1 MKRKKVKVL
10 GLSHS
15 QSQAGSYIA
24 VLSEKGGR
32 KIPVIIKPAEAQNI
46 ALKMEGIK
54 TARPLTHD
62 LIKSMTDSFS
72 IEVQEVYIYKIVEGI
87 FYTKIICSNGIEESE
102 TECTVGDGI
111 ALSMTYGCPIWASM
125 DVIDSAGISVSDAEI
140 RSESSD
146 EEDDEDD
153 QIEDEPKKHVS
164 IEDLDKMMKNAIA
177 NEEYEIAAEL
187 RDRITKLK
195 GEA

>member
-62 LIKSMTDSFS
+62 LIKSMTEAFS
-72 IEVQEVYIYKIVEGI
+72 IEVQEVYIYKVVEGI

-111 ALSMTYGCPIWASM
+111 AISMTYGCPIWASM
-125 DVIDSAGISVSDAEI
+125 DVIESAGIKMSEGEAMAEDAA
-140 RSESSD
+140 
-146 EEDDEDD
+146 EEDDEEE
-153 QIEDEPKKHVS
+153 IAEEPKKKMS

>member
-62 LIKSMTDSFS
+62 LIKSMTDAFS
-72 IEVQEVYIYKIVEGI
+72 IDVQEVYIYKVVEGI

-111 ALSMTYGCPIWASM
+111 AISMTYGCPIWASM
-125 DVIDSAGISVSDAEI
+125 DVIESAGIKMSEGEAMAEDATEDDD
-140 RSESSD
+140 D
-146 EEDDEDD
+146 EEIAE
-153 QIEDEPKKHVS
+153 EPKKKMS